1 MRRPLG
7 LAVAVFVLAPQLR
20 TDNGIPVY
28 VSVIGRG
35 EIRVLLAAGGV
46 VPCDSSSNTLLF
58 DGKMAAG
65 RFYVLSSP
73 QTIVCER
80 HTYGAFR
87 EAGWSPDHQ
96 WAWPTPD
103 YPGAP
108 MPPWRIEIPL
118 STDDP

>member
-1 MRRPLG
+1 MKRSIL
-7 LAVAVFVLAPQLR
+7 LAILAFAPQLR
-20 TDNGIPVY
+20 ADNAIPVY
-28 VSVIGRG
+28 VSVTGSG

-46 VPCDSSSNTLLF
+46 VPCDSTSNVRLF
-58 DGKMAAG
+58 DGRMAAG
-65 RFYVLSSP
+65 RYYVLSSP

-87 EAGWSPDHQ
+87 DAGWSPDRQ
-96 WAWPTPD
+96 WAWPALD